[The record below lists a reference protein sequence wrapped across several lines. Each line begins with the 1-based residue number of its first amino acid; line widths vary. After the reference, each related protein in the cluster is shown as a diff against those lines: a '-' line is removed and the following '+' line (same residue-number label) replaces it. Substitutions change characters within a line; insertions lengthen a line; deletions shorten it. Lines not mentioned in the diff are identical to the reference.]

1 MLKKK
6 IFFGLATLTT
16 YGAGYYCYTEHKKY
30 REIIDTRN
38 SRNIYENV
46 PSFLRNSI
54 YVDMI
59 YDKISYPYYYRK
71 DKKKIK
77 SFWNLFFYLYYYN
90 NNRKDK
96 IKSFWNWFFE
106 ENDFRKIPEENK
118 TEEMCKFA
126 LTHYPVCDI
135 PAKYWSSLSNEP
147 DFNMN
152 ANHDTPEKIKEFLL
166 KNGIKLN
173 NFNITGLEMTGHEF
187 NQLYPNVQLRK
198 QISSDLNMKN
208 FQYKIGQNTDT
219 NKFKTDCQCC
229 PGGLYFSTKDHIRE
243 FLEFGPDRYKITIPD
258 DEKVKVYIESKEK
271 AKASSLIIK
280 KMNIVDKFI
289 ELLKYHFN

>member
-30 REIIDTRN
+30 REIIDTRDPKH
-38 SRNIYENV
+38 IYENV
-46 PSFLRNSI
+46 PSFLRN
-54 YVDMI
+54 YVYANMI
-59 YDKISYPYYYRK
+59 YDKFPYPYYY
-71 DKKKIK
+71 
-77 SFWNLFFYLYYYN
+77 
-90 NNRKDK
+90 RKDK

-147 DFNMN
+147 DFSINTD
-152 ANHDTPEKIKEFLL
+152 HDTPEKKKEFLDKLL
-166 KNGIKLN
+166 KNRVKLN

-198 QISSDLNMKN
+198 QISSDLQMKN
-208 FQYKIGQNTDT
+208 FQYKIGPNTDT
-219 NKFKTDCQCC
+219 NEFKTDCECC
-229 PGGLYFSTKDHIRE
+229 PGGLYFSTKDHISKFE
-243 FLEFGPDRYKITIPD
+243 YCGPDTYKITIPD

-280 KMNIVDKFI
+280 KMNIIDKFI